1 MRIIGDPICHINVF
15 TFYRASLRDVAIR
28 SSHIRYSNGTEGLN
42 SRKLRVSRSLEEE
55 DDEEGDGDDDDEEG
69 DKLV

>member
-1 MRIIGDPICHINVF
+1 MRIIGDSICHINVF

-28 SSHIRYSNGTEGLN
+28 SSHIWYSNGTEGLN

-55 DDEEGDGDDDDEEG
+55 DDDDDDEE
-69 DKLV
+69 KEKEEELV